1 MAFVLKPENEGFY
14 YGILLPII
22 NENGSSQVQKFEMK
36 FKRVSRSKMTEL
48 QKAQEAMSE
57 SEVIID
63 SLERDTDYVM
73 DIAEGWR
80 HVRGPNT
87 PEGETWEFTRDNV
100 YTMLD
105 KYPNAASVIVSAFF
119 EATLGG
125 GKKQKNS

>member
-1 MAFVLKPENEGFY
+1 MAFVLKPKTEGFY

-22 NENGSSQVQKFEMK
+22 NDAGASQAHKFEMK

-48 QKAQEAMSE
+48 QKAQEAMTE
-57 SEVIID
+57 SEVVID
-63 SLERDTDYVM
+63 SLERDTDYVL

-80 HVRGPNT
+80 HVNDPDDK
-87 PEGETWEFTRDNV
+87 PMEFNRENV

-105 KYPNAASVIVSAFF
+105 NYPNAASTIVSAFF